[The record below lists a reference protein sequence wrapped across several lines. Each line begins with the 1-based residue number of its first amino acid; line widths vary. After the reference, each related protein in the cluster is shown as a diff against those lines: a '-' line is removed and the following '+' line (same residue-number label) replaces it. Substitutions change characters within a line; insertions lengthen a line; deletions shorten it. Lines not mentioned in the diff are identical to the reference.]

1 MTKPKI
7 SDVALAMLGAQA
19 SRWPSA
25 DVNVAWRTLHEA
37 IEAIRLVVRETDIAL
52 VEKAEDRNLSD
63 IGKVRALNAIGLAG
77 VNRLRD
83 LAEVRKAD
91 ASVARMIEHAESG
104 IKVPD
109 APSDPAIGAEIR
121 AFLAAK
127 GEGTKGAFHEA
138 MKRRNDPEVVAA
150 IKAAP
155 AFLSGLTDEQ
165 KNTVLAS
172 AATAMFPGPSRDRN
186 ALTAARDFMHA
197 TVKNAEAKIAQLAQL
212 RQTTPGEWGAAA

>member
-1 MTKPKI
+1 MNKPKI
-7 SDVALAMLGAQA
+7 SDVALGMLGALSA
-19 SRWPSA
+19 KWPSA

-37 IEAIRLVVRETDIAL
+37 IEAIRRVVRETDLAL
-52 VEKAEDRNLSD
+52 VEKATDKNLSD
-63 IGKVRALNAIGLAG
+63 VGKIRALNQIGLAG
-77 VNRLRD
+77 IKRLRD

-104 IKVPD
+104 IKIPD
-109 APSDPAIGAEIR
+109 APSDPNIAAEIR
-121 AFLAAK
+121 AYIRAK
-127 GEGTKGAFHEA
+127 GEGAKGAFHEA
-138 MKRRNDPEVVAA
+138 MNRRNDPEVIAA

-172 AATAMFPGPSRDRN
+172 AATAMFPGPSQDRD